1 MSVDNLRRDHII
13 IKRLRDIANIC
24 SILLNNDEN
33 IPLDDIKELIIIIEE
48 FIDKCHHTKEE
59 CYLFPKVKDLQ
70 EEIRALTIEHEFGRR
85 VAMMIER
92 YISKEDN
99 KTIARLLNA
108 YVTFLDTHMEREE
121 KFFDM
126 IGEYDMTDYEFMRLT
141 DKMDK
146 MKHRID
152 ILEAKEWC
160 KRSN

>member
-1 MSVDNLRRDHII
+1 MSVDNLRRDHLT

-33 IPLDDIKELIIIIEE
+33 IPLDDIKELVIIIEE

-59 CYLFPKVKDLQ
+59 CYLFPKVKDLH

-92 YISKEDN
+92 YISKEDK

-152 ILEAKEWC
+152 ILEAKEWR